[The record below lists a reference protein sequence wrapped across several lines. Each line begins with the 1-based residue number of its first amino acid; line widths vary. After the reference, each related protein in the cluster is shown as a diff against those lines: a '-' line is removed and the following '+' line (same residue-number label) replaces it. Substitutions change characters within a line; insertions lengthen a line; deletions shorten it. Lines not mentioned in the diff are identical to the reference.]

1 VEHIKPLNWKGK
13 RLQKI
18 IDVKKEPEVEGLS
31 LLPMG
36 CATLFDPGWETD
48 FSGMVLDGL
57 CQPHYR
63 DIYGCYG
70 DCWWAAQVP
79 DGLTNYGSYSDEC
92 PVAANDWRKLNYVKP

>member
-1 VEHIKPLNWKGK
+1 MKHIKSMNQKGRFLEK
-13 RLQKI
+13 VVDQN
-18 IDVKKEPEVEGLS
+18 KKAEVEGLA

-48 FSGMVLDGL
+48 FSGMGLEGL

-63 DIYGCYG
+63 DLYGCYG

-79 DGLTNYGSYSDEC
+79 DGLTSYGSWADEC
-92 PVAANDWRKLNYVKP
+92 PSAANDWRKLHYVKL